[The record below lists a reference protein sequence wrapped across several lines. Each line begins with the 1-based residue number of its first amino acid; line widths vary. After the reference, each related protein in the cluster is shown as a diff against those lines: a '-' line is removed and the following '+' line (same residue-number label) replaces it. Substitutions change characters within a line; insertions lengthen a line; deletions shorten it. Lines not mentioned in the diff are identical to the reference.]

1 MLEPLNIRNLALRID
16 GEGNVTLDIQVGEQ
30 WRRVI
35 RTFHAGYTHYCCGRA
50 ALEIGEGTKD
60 VTAEYR
66 ELGGDSDEF

>member
-1 MLEPLNIRNLALRID
+1 MLEPLDIRNLSLRID
-16 GEGNVTLDIQVGEQ
+16 SEDVVTLDIQVGEQ

-50 ALEIGEGTKD
+50 SLEIGEGTKD

-66 ELGGDSDEF
+66 ELEGDEE